1 MSFLEQGAVDRILEP
16 RFNVMRHDRA
26 VSGCAIN
33 VVRDRLIGLCLQ
45 AASNAWD
52 LVEAFG
58 QRSLEPIP
66 HLVKHR
72 AHRVEEPVVAW
83 PQTHVRCPGLLNEF
97 QSSDDCFLS
106 AVSLLFVRIT
116 ECAEFAV
123 LAPETVRTDSHYLY
137 ASFLY
142 RWRFSSFTSDG

>member
-1 MSFLEQGAVDRILEP
+1 MVVGEGFIGCWLEGD
-16 RFNVMRHDRA
+16 
-26 VSGCAIN
+26 
-33 VVRDRLIGLCLQ
+33 
-45 AASNAWD
+45 SNAWD
-52 LVEAFG
+52 LVVAFG
-58 QRSLEPIP
+58 QRSLEPNP

-83 PQTHVRCPGLLNEF
+83 PQPHVRCPGLLNEF

-123 LAPETVRTDSHYLY
+123 LAPETVRTDSH
-137 ASFLY
+137 
-142 RWRFSSFTSDG
+142 